1 MLKEETMTFNVQL
14 DSNEETLQT
23 SFEQV
28 SNIKGEDG
36 TTFYPEVS
44 DEGIISWT
52 NDGGKENP
60 QSINIKGKD
69 GIDGVDGYTPTR
81 GIDYWT
87 TDDKT
92 EIVEDTKEAIDL
104 SSYAE
109 KTDLD
114 SYLPLT
120 GGTCT
125 GGVIAPNFQTGNTSN
140 GYFQTRKMR
149 GQGDANTYLH
159 SIDFGYAGH
168 DQVDFYE
175 YGGTW
180 NFWQCQNANKNYARI
195 VGSIKHT
202 TGWNGCATL
211 TGTPTAPTAKAGTNT
226 TQIATT
232 EFVQTAITNSH
243 KQYELIET
251 ITMDE
256 DGNLI
261 ERTTEP
267 DGTAYNFT
275 TMAIQVSFPTS
286 KSGSKVTNF
295 LINAYVDKDST
306 STACEAFRTYTLNQ
320 YVNKGTMLVKND
332 YGMFYIQM
340 SDITSNVGYVNYQSL
355 VPSSYVFGKAIW
367 KLKISTTQ
375 DNSLYAGTVINLYGV
390 RAD

>member
-125 GGVIAPNFQTGNTSN
+125 GGGNCTELPN
-140 GYFQTRKMR
+140 R
-149 GQGDANTYLH
+149 
-159 SIDFGYAGH
+159 
-168 DQVDFYE
+168 
-175 YGGTW
+175 
-180 NFWQCQNANKNYARI
+180 
-195 VGSIKHT
+195 
-202 TGWNGCATL
+202 
-211 TGTPTAPTAKAGTNT
+211 
-226 TQIATT
+226 
-232 EFVQTAITNSH
+232 
-243 KQYELIET
+243 
-251 ITMDE
+251 
-256 DGNLI
+256 
-261 ERTTEP
+261 
-267 DGTAYNFT
+267 
-275 TMAIQVSFPTS
+275 
-286 KSGSKVTNF
+286 
-295 LINAYVDKDST
+295 
-306 STACEAFRTYTLNQ
+306 
-320 YVNKGTMLVKND
+320 
-332 YGMFYIQM
+332 
-340 SDITSNVGYVNYQSL
+340 
-355 VPSSYVFGKAIW
+355 
-367 KLKISTTQ
+367 
-375 DNSLYAGTVINLYGV
+375 
-390 RAD
+390 